1 MIKGQIHVGL
11 TNEVLENLAKDQNA
25 VKISRRDFPVA
36 IAKQLSGGTTVA
48 GTMLVAK
55 KVLIHIKV
63 YFILPMFVYCILIV
77 TNHLV
82 LV

>member
-11 TNEVLENLAKDQNA
+11 TNDMLENLAKDQNA

-63 YFILPMFVYCILIV
+63 YFILCLYIVYL
-77 TNHLV
+77 
-82 LV
+82 

>member
-55 KVLIHIKV
+55 KVLIHIKI
-63 YFILPMFVYCILIV
+63 YFILCLYIVYL
-77 TNHLV
+77 
-82 LV
+82 

>member
-11 TNEVLENLAKDQNA
+11 TNDVLENLAKDQNA
-25 VKISRRDFPVA
+25 VKISRRDFPIA

-55 KVLIHIKV
+55 KVLIHNYK
-63 YFILPMFVYCILIV
+63 YYLCLV
-77 TNHLV
+77 TNS
-82 LV
+82 

>member
-11 TNEVLENLAKDQNA
+11 TNDMLENLAKDQNA

-63 YFILPMFVYCILIV
+63 YFILCLYIVYFTVCSRRFF
-77 TNHLV
+77 
-82 LV
+82 

>member
-11 TNEVLENLAKDQNA
+11 TNDVLENLAQDQNA

-55 KVLIHIKV
+55 KVLIHIKI
-63 YFILPMFVYCILIV
+63 YFILCLYIVYF
-77 TNHLV
+77 
-82 LV
+82 

>member
-11 TNEVLENLAKDQNA
+11 TNDVLENLAKDQNA
-25 VKISRRDFPVA
+25 VKISRRDFPIA

-55 KVLIHIKV
+55 KVLIHV
-63 YFILPMFVYCILIV
+63 QILILYTMYVYCILIV